1 MITDEEVDV
10 SGVEREEWGGVAP
23 RARPIYE
30 SEGQG
35 QGWDLEEKCSF
46 RRGIG
51 GGAKGVNEGA
61 QKACGAIGCRSSCRR
76 TW

>member
-35 QGWDLEEKCSF
+35 QG
-46 RRGIG
+46 
-51 GGAKGVNEGA
+51 
-61 QKACGAIGCRSSCRR
+61 
-76 TW
+76 